1 MAEKRMISKQII
13 DSDTFLD
20 MPLSAQALYFHLL
33 MRADDDGFVD
43 NSKKIV
49 RMICASEDDL
59 KLLIAKRYLLV
70 FETGV
75 VVVKHWRVHN
85 YIKNDRYIKTS
96 HIDEYAMLDLLP
108 NREYKIKENC
118 PQVYPQDFTQA
129 EIMENN
135 ESYPQDNAQC
145 FQQTY
150 PQNNQN
156 RFQSGS
162 KVVPSRF
169 QSDSETT
176 PEWNHRLDK
185 IRLDKISIDEDR
197 ADETTADAE
206 SSSSDIII
214 NDDITKKVVD
224 EYSRLLPAL
233 NQADITDRL
242 KKLIHDAG
250 KPVEYYT
257 RVFETAAKSRY
268 LSSTHD
274 GGWSCSL
281 EWLCK
286 PENAEKVLS
295 GKYADFDKAKT
306 VKADAAR
313 QGVEVVNGVESGFD
327 TESAFEAALRRGMAK
342 AGTDVDMDKVI
353 SDMRGE

>member
-108 NREYKIKENC
+108 NREYKVKENC

-135 ESYPQDNAQC
+135 ESYPQDNTQS

-156 RFQSGS
+156 RFQNGS
-162 KVVPSRF
+162 NVVPSRF

-206 SSSSDIII
+206 SSSSPEEDEILEAVIAEFGRALPGL
-214 NDDITKKVVD
+214 KAPAKV
-224 EYSRLLPAL
+224 EK
-233 NQADITDRL
+233 L
-242 KKLIHDAG
+242 KGLICGRSLDYFRELFA
-250 KPVEYYT
+250 K
-257 RVFETAAKSRY
+257 AAESPF
-268 LSSTHD
+268 LSEVRE
-274 GGWSCSL
+274 GQWSCSL
-281 EWLCK
+281 EWLIK
-286 PENAEKVLS
+286 PENSEKVMS
-295 GKYADFDKAKT
+295 GMYARYKPPRTDPEPSQT
-306 VKADAAR
+306 YTSDA
-313 QGVEVVNGVESGFD
+313 GVMEGFD
-327 TESAFEAALRRGMAK
+327 TTTMFEAALRRGMAGGGK
-342 AGTDVDMDKVI
+342 A
-353 SDMRGE
+353 

>member
-85 YIKNDRYIKTS
+85 YVKTDRYIKTS

-108 NREYKIKENC
+108 NREYKVKENC

-135 ESYPQDNAQC
+135 ESYPQDNTQS

-156 RFQSGS
+156 RFQNGS
-162 KVVPSRF
+162 NVVPSRF

-197 ADETTADAE
+197 ADETTADAAE
-206 SSSSDIII
+206 SSSSSSTEE
-214 NDDITKKVVD
+214 DDILEAV
-224 EYSRLLPAL
+224 
-233 NQADITDRL
+233 ITE
-242 KKLIHDAG
+242 LICGRSLDYFRELFA
-250 KPVEYYT
+250 K
-257 RVFETAAKSRY
+257 AAESPF
-268 LSSTHD
+268 LSEVRE
-274 GGWSCSL
+274 GQWSCSL
-281 EWLCK
+281 EWLMK
-286 PENAEKVLS
+286 PDNSEKVMS
-295 GKYADFDKAKT
+295 GMYARYKPFLTDPEPSQT
-306 VKADAAR
+306 YTSDA
-313 QGVEVVNGVESGFD
+313 GVMEGFD
-327 TESAFEAALRRGMAK
+327 TSTMFEAALRRGMAGGGK
-342 AGTDVDMDKVI
+342 A
-353 SDMRGE
+353 

>member
-108 NREYKIKENC
+108 NREYKVKENC

-169 QSDSETT
+169 QSDSETA

-206 SSSSDIII
+206 SSSSSSPEEDEIAEAVIAEFGRALPGL
-214 NDDITKKVVD
+214 KAPAKV
-224 EYSRLLPAL
+224 EK
-233 NQADITDRL
+233 L
-242 KKLIHDAG
+242 KGLICGRSLDYFRELFA
-250 KPVEYYT
+250 K
-257 RVFETAAKSRY
+257 AAESPF
-268 LSSTHD
+268 LSEVRE
-274 GGWSCSL
+274 GQWSCSL
-281 EWLCK
+281 EWLMK
-286 PENAEKVLS
+286 PDNSEKVMS
-295 GKYADFDKAKT
+295 GMYARYKPPRTDPEPSQT
-306 VKADAAR
+306 YTSDA
-313 QGVEVVNGVESGFD
+313 GVMEGFD
-327 TESAFEAALRRGMAK
+327 TTTMFEAALRRGMAGGGK
-342 AGTDVDMDKVI
+342 A
-353 SDMRGE
+353 